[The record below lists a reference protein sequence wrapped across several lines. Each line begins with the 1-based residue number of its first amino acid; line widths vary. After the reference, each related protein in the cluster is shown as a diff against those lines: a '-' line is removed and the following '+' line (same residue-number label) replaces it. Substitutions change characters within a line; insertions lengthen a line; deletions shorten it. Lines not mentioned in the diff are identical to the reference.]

1 MSADPVILA
10 EDARIAVDGVA
21 AIERLSL
28 ATTGD
33 RVLLAGDAGALLS
46 AITGVP
52 RAAVAPAG
60 EGDGDDERM
69 PGEAFVVAGTLR
81 LAGRDVEKG
90 EHVAI
95 MGAAPLD
102 PPLPPKWTAEE
113 YVAWSARLAGVG
125 AGAARRLAA
134 AALDRTGI
142 GPLRRRALGSL
153 ALPERRVLALAQA
166 VATGPEVLVAE
177 APLSSLEGAAA
188 AFVLQAI
195 GAVTE
200 GRKALLSATRLD
212 AGSAEG
218 TLARGASHV
227 VVIAGGEVAASGPPG
242 ELFAA
247 ARVVS
252 LAVRTNAGPLRDELA
267 ARGIDLRG
275 GPVRFS
281 AALPPGASTREILA
295 AAQAARAAVVEMV
308 PLFG

>member
-1 MSADPVILA
+1 
-10 EDARIAVDGVA
+10 
-21 AIERLSL
+21 
-28 ATTGD
+28 
-33 RVLLAGDAGALLS
+33 
-46 AITGVP
+46 
-52 RAAVAPAG
+52 
-60 EGDGDDERM
+60 
-69 PGEAFVVAGTLR
+69 VVAGSLR

-90 EHVAI
+90 EHVAF

-102 PPLPPKWTAEE
+102 PPFPPRWTAEE
-113 YVAWSARLAGVG
+113 YVAWGARLAGVG
-125 AGAARRLAA
+125 KRAARNLAA

-142 GPLRRRALGSL
+142 GRLRRRALSGLS
-153 ALPERRVLALAQA
+153 LPERRVLALAQA
-166 VATGPEVLVAE
+166 VVTGPEVLVAE
-177 APLSSLEGAAA
+177 GPLSGLEGAAA

-195 GAVTE
+195 AAVTE
-200 GRKALLSATRLD
+200 GRQALLTATRLD

-218 TLARGASHV
+218 TLARGASQIV
-227 VVIAGGEVAASGPPG
+227 VLAGGEVAAAGTPG

-252 LAVRTNAGPLRDELA
+252 LAVRTNAEPLRAELA

-281 AALPPGASTREILA
+281 AALPPGATTREILA